1 MIIFLPIWVFLV
13 LGLELSFLDSIGMF
27 DFLGTSIGKELLRSG
42 VEYFMSLGLVNHA
55 IVEQELNIQVQLT
68 QVNVEWLF
76 LKAFAGGEVV
86 DFLFNEGLVLDELS
100 ADGLWDDVP
109 PPENIGKFIDD
120 FDKLLGFLYGVGDNV
135 AVDFDIFG
143 VGPGFVIVLA
153 DELDDRLEDEVLEE
167 SLVWVFW
174 WRVLYPGDFL
184 FGYLDRGGQ
193 VWGLNQTE
201 ILLDLEVGDFHGHFL
216 L

>member
-1 MIIFLPIWVFLV
+1 
-13 LGLELSFLDSIGMF
+13 MF

-100 ADGLWDDVP
+100 ADGL
-109 PPENIGKFIDD
+109 
-120 FDKLLGFLYGVGDNV
+120 
-135 AVDFDIFG
+135 
-143 VGPGFVIVLA
+143 
-153 DELDDRLEDEVLEE
+153 
-167 SLVWVFW
+167 
-174 WRVLYPGDFL
+174 
-184 FGYLDRGGQ
+184 
-193 VWGLNQTE
+193 
-201 ILLDLEVGDFHGHFL
+201 
-216 L
+216 